1 MKKMIFSLAFL
12 FINIVQSSSQNTDTV
27 FTDTIFVSV
36 DELLKN
42 KKNMV
47 ELEVK
52 EGQVISFKANKE
64 LLTHSRI
71 FFKFW
76 KNQEGIYGL
85 HSKGKIVFGRKSPN
99 ENIPIESPVSGILT
113 VKLKRSAL
121 TASVIGITV
130 FVLLVKAMRPF

>member
-85 HSKGKIVFGRKSPN
+85 HSKGKIVFVTTISPN
-99 ENIPIESPVSGILT
+99 KKRSRSVIFPVSPISQVST
-113 VKLKRSAL
+113 STCA
-121 TASVIGITV
+121 
-130 FVLLVKAMRPF
+130 

>member
-85 HSKGKIVFGRKSPN
+85 HSKGKIVFGRKNRKSR
-99 ENIPIESPVSGILT
+99 ERPVIKYSAVSFSGSINFGLI
-113 VKLKRSAL
+113 K
-121 TASVIGITV
+121 
-130 FVLLVKAMRPF
+130 